1 MKVFRNLTNREK
13 KVLCVYLLTIITAFN
28 IFDDKLLA
36 GLFSIIILLFIEQ
49 RYTLSKILKLNE
61 QNNIKK
67 EAMQSI
73 YSIFQFN
80 TPLCHQK
87 NGRFSRFFKLL
98 VETILSEKPKLV
110 VELGSGISTILTGKA
125 LEKNGD

>member
-1 MKVFRNLTNREK
+1 M
-13 KVLCVYLLTIITAFN
+13 
-28 IFDDKLLA
+28 A
-36 GLFSIIILLFIEQ
+36 GFISIIILLFIEQ

-80 TPLCHQK
+80 TPLPATRK
-87 NGRFSRFFKLL
+87 MAASPDFLKLL
-98 VETILSEKPKLV
+98 VDTILSEKPKLV

-125 LEKNGD
+125 LEKKW

>member
-1 MKVFRNLTNREK
+1 MNK
-13 KVLCVYLLTIITAFN
+13 
-28 IFDDKLLA
+28 
-36 GLFSIIILLFIEQ
+36 IILKRKRCSLF
-49 RYTLSKILKLNE
+49 T
-61 QNNIKK
+61 
-67 EAMQSI
+67 
-73 YSIFQFN
+73 QFFN
-80 TPLCHQK
+80 LIPPLCHQK